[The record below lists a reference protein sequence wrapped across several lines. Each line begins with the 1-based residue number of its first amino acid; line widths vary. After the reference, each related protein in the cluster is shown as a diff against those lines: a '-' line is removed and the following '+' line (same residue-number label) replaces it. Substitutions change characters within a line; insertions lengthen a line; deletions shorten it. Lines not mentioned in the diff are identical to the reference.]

1 MGRMNVSMM
10 RYLEGDH
17 FRVLIAVEMGMKNHE
32 VVPLALVSSIA
43 GIHRGGVLRTLNDL
57 CKHQLVAFER
67 SKKFDGY
74 RLTIRGYDYL
84 ALRALCSRDV
94 VGSVG
99 NQIGIGKESDVYVGG
114 DPELNDLCLK
124 FHRLGRTSFRKI
136 KEKRDYH
143 KKRKSASWLY
153 LSRLAAAKEFA
164 FLKALQ
170 ERGFPV
176 PKGVDVCR
184 HLVVMQLVIGQ
195 TLCNVNHVE
204 DPAALY
210 DRLMALIVK
219 LARHG
224 VIHGDFN
231 EFNLIMLEDER
242 VVMIDFPQMVSIDHA
257 NAEFYFDRDVTCV
270 RTFFKRR
277 FDYESEDWPKFDEIE
292 RKGNMDVLLEASGF
306 TKKMALD
313 LNKAYDDG
321 NFLAHCEQELRTEKQ
336 EDEEGEKEEDSDSS
350 DSESEGM
357 EAIQEDEEEKDHEEV
372 QAQVKSVKQQKIVLS
387 QSTRFND
394 WLSDATTL
402 LDNVDLKELKTEE
415 GYDDSDLPDKIN
427 HPPGV
432 TASKESESSDNDDE
446 QEDEEE
452 EEDDHVAVEEQL
464 AKVVKKKRRGVVQSG
479 ARSVASSAATF
490 SAEEIKRKLALD
502 KKRNK
507 EKIRLKVK
515 GKQSAVGRNRK
526 DNKNVIAEYAGWI

>member
-43 GIHRGGVLRTLNDL
+43 GIHRGGVARTLNDL

-84 ALRALCSRDV
+84 ALRALCSREV

-176 PKGVDVCR
+176 PKAVDVCR
-184 HLVVMQLVIGQ
+184 HLVVMQLVVGQ
-195 TLCNVNHVE
+195 TLCNVNEVE
-204 DPAALY
+204 DSAALY

-242 VVMIDFPQMVSIDHA
+242 IVMIDFPQMVSIDHP

-277 FDYESEDWPKFDEIE
+277 FNYESEEWPKFDEIE
-292 RKGNMDVLLEASGF
+292 RKGNMDVMLEASGF

-321 NFLAHCEQELRTEKQ
+321 NFLAHCEQELRN
-336 EDEEGEKEEDSDSS
+336 EDGEKEGGEEDSDSE
-350 DSESEGM
+350 SESEM
-357 EAIQEDEEEKDHEEV
+357 EAIREEEEEKDEEEV
-372 QAQVKSVKQQKIVLS
+372 QAQVKAEKRQKIVLS

-394 WLSDATTL
+394 WLSDATNL
-402 LDNVDLKELKTEE
+402 LEDVDLSALKSEE
-415 GYDDSDLPDKIN
+415 GYDDSDLPDKLN
-427 HPPGV
+427 HPQGV
-432 TASKESESSDNDDE
+432 TVKESDSEEDE
-446 QEDEEE
+446 EDEEE
-452 EEDDHVAVEEQL
+452 VEHVAIEEQVPK
-464 AKVVKKKRRGVVQSG
+464 AVKKKRAPG
-479 ARSVASSAATF
+479 SVASSAATF
-490 SAEEIKRKLALD
+490 TAEEIKRKLALD
-502 KKRNK
+502 RKRNK

-515 GKQSAVGRNRK
+515 GKQSAVSRNRK
-526 DNKNVIAEYAGWI
+526 DNKNVISEYAGWI

>member
-84 ALRALCSRDV
+84 ALRALCSREI

-114 DPELNDLCLK
+114 DPDLNDLCLK

-176 PKGVDVCR
+176 PKAVDVCR
-184 HLVVMQLVIGQ
+184 HLVVMQLVVGQ

-242 VVMIDFPQMVSIDHA
+242 IVMIDFPQMVSIDHP

-321 NFLAHCEQELRTEKQ
+321 NFLAHCEQELRNES
-336 EDEEGEKEEDSDSS
+336 GEKEDESDDSDSEE
-350 DSESEGM
+350 DL
-357 EAIQEDEEEKDHEEV
+357 EAIHEEEEEEKDHEEV
-372 QAQVKSVKQQKIVLS
+372 KAQVQAVKQHKIVLS

-394 WLSDATTL
+394 WLSDATNL
-402 LDNVDLKELKTEE
+402 LENVDLKALKTEE
-415 GYDDSDLPDKIN
+415 GYDDSDLPEKIT
-427 HPPGV
+427 HPHGIV
-432 TASKESESSDNDDE
+432 AASDSSENEDE
-446 QEDEEE
+446 EDEEE
-452 EEDDHVAVEEQL
+452 EEEDHVAVEEQV
-464 AKVVKKKRRGVVQSG
+464 AKVVKKKRQAGGGVG

-490 SAEEIKRKLALD
+490 TAEEIKRKLALD
-502 KKRNK
+502 RKRNK

-515 GKQSAVGRNRK
+515 GKQSAVSRNRK
-526 DNKNVIAEYAGWI
+526 DNKNVISEYAGWI

>member
-1 MGRMNVSMM
+1 MNVSMM

-32 VVPLALVSSIA
+32 VVPLALVSAIA
-43 GIHRGGVLRTLNDL
+43 GIHRGGVARTLNDL
-57 CKHQLVAFER
+57 CKHSLVAFER

-84 ALRALCSRDV
+84 ALRALCSREV

-176 PKGVDVCR
+176 PKAVDVCR
-184 HLVVMQLVIGQ
+184 HLVVMQLVVGQ
-195 TLCNVNHVE
+195 TLCNVTHVE
-204 DPAALY
+204 DAGALY

-219 LARHG
+219 MARHG

-242 VVMIDFPQMVSIDHA
+242 IVMIDFPQMVSIDHP
-257 NAEFYFDRDVTCV
+257 NAEYYFDRDVTCV
-270 RTFFKRR
+270 RTFFKRK
-277 FDYESEDWPKFDEIE
+277 FDYESEDWPKFDEVE

-313 LNKAYDDG
+313 LNKAYDEGD
-321 NFLAHCEQELRTEKQ
+321 FLAHCEQELRNRQEEDLG
-336 EDEEGEKEEDSDSS
+336 EDEDDSD
-350 DSESEGM
+350 DSKSM
-357 EAIQEDEEEKDHEEV
+357 EDIQEEPEDLEKDHEEL
-372 QAQVKSVKQQKIVLS
+372 QAQENTVKQQKIVLS
-387 QSTRFND
+387 QTTRFTD
-394 WLSDATTL
+394 WLSDATNQL
-402 LDNVDLKELKTEE
+402 EAVDLDALKSEE
-415 GYDDSDLPDKIN
+415 GYKDIELPPEDFKRPADS
-427 HPPGV
+427 
-432 TASKESESSDNDDE
+432 ENDDE
-446 QEDEEE
+446 NDEDEEE
-452 EEDDHVAVEEQL
+452 GEEEDADGHVAVEEQV
-464 AKVVKKKRRGVVQSG
+464 AKVVKKKRVPSG

-490 SAEEIKRKLALD
+490 TAEDVKRRLALD
-502 KKRNK
+502 RKRNK

-526 DNKNVIAEYAGWI
+526 DNKDVIAEYAGWI

>member
-32 VVPLALVSSIA
+32 VVPLALVSAIA
-43 GIHRGGVLRTLNDL
+43 GIHRGGVARTLNDL

-84 ALRALCSRDV
+84 ALRALCSREV

-176 PKGVDVCR
+176 PKAVDVCR
-184 HLVVMQLVIGQ
+184 HLVVMQLVVGQ

-242 VVMIDFPQMVSIDHA
+242 VVMIDFPQMVSIDHP

-277 FDYESEDWPKFDEIE
+277 FDYESEDWPKFDEVE

-321 NFLAHCEQELRTEKQ
+321 NFLAHCEQELRN
-336 EDEEGEKEEDSDSS
+336 EEGDEGEEEDDHSV
-350 DSESEGM
+350 SEESMG
-357 EAIQEDEEEKDHEEV
+357 AIQEEEEDEKDKEEV
-372 QAQVKSVKQQKIVLS
+372 EAQVKSVKQQKIVLS

-394 WLSDATTL
+394 WLSDATNL
-402 LDNVDLKELKTEE
+402 LEEVDLNALKTEE

-432 TASKESESSDNDDE
+432 QVKDSDSENDDE
-446 QEDEEE
+446 EEDEEE
-452 EEDDHVAVEEQL
+452 EEHEAVEEQVPKM
-464 AKVVKKKRRGVVQSG
+464 AKKKRAGVPSG

-490 SAEEIKRKLALD
+490 TAEEIKRKLALD
-502 KKRNK
+502 RKRNK

-515 GKQSAVGRNRK
+515 GKQSAVSRNRK
-526 DNKNVIAEYAGWI
+526 DNKNVISEYAGWI